1 MTGSMVGISVSKDG
15 AASAYI
21 SCGAH
26 QKRNLLNTLL
36 HMPRKKLNL
45 DKCDGLQ
52 QGLFMPAAGWT
63 PPTSF
68 PDLSGEKIIGLDIEA
83 RDPNLLT
90 KGPGYIRGDASVA
103 GISVATLDRS
113 WYFPVGHLGGGN
125 MERESV
131 AAFIRDLVSRE
142 DRFVCG
148 ANLQYELEGLN
159 SEGIQINSKLIDIQI
174 AEALIDEESEST
186 SLNALCNKYL
196 GGNKDE
202 TLLRQAAE
210 SHGFKDAKANIWK
223 LHSKYVG
230 PYAEYDA
237 QAPLHIFRKQQLI
250 LKEEELEPVFT
261 LESKLLPILWS
272 MRKRGIAMDLD
283 RAKFLSVK
291 LEAEE
296 KKLRHEMKHKY
307 GWEVDEFSGGQIAM
321 ICDRLNIKYPRTA
334 VGNPSFTADF
344 IEGTIHPFF
353 DDLSDLR
360 ELSGLRS
367 KFVDGWILGNVVGD
381 RIHPQWRQ
389 CASDEGGT
397 RTGRMAAANP
407 NPQQIPAGKYRKSGK
422 PNDIGAEIRACFIPH
437 DSGLKWMK
445 SDYSEQEPR
454 ILMHFAALCG
464 FTGAEEIVRKY
475 QDRAFKVYPFM
486 MEISG
491 LDKRPAKDC
500 YLGRCYGMGIKKL
513 AYKFNKSEAEAKE
526 ILRKFDAGVPCV
538 KEIADSAMS
547 TAQRRGYVRTLLGRR
562 RHFNFY
568 EPMNSFKLR
577 QEGVDCTPVRLDRAQ
592 EKWHGLKLQRAN
604 THKALNSII
613 QGSGADMAKAAMV
626 KIYEEIGDY
635 PYMQVHDELNFGVT
649 SESHAA
655 DIHRRIETCVDMKV
669 PVVSNMTITEH
680 WK

>member
-1 MTGSMVGISVSKDG
+1 
-15 AASAYI
+15 
-21 SCGAH
+21 
-26 QKRNLLNTLL
+26 
-36 HMPRKKLNL
+36 MPRGRVNL

-52 QGLFMPAAGWT
+52 GGLFMPESGWR

-68 PDLSGEKIIGLDIEA
+68 PDLGGEKIIGLDIES
-83 RDPNLLT
+83 RDPHLTT
-90 KGPGYIRGDASVA
+90 KGPGFIRGDANVV

-113 WYFPVGHLGGGN
+113 WYFPIGHLGGGN
-125 MERESV
+125 MDRSAV
-131 AAFIRDLVSRE
+131 ARWVADTAKDP
-142 DRFVCG
+142 DRFICG
-148 ANLQYELEGLN
+148 ANLQYELEGLA
-159 SEGIQINSKLIDIQI
+159 SEKIDVRSKLIDVQI
-174 AEALIDEESEST
+174 AEALIDEESDGGN
-186 SLNALCNKYL
+186 SLEALCAKYL
-196 GGNKDE
+196 GGGKDE
-202 TLLRQAAE
+202 SALKAAIE
-210 SHGFKDAKANIWK
+210 AHGLTSTKSSLWK

-250 LKEEELEPVFT
+250 LKEEQLEGVFT
-261 LESKLLPILWS
+261 LESKLLPILWE
-272 MRKRGIAMDLD
+272 MRRRGIAMDLG
-283 RAKFLSVK
+283 RAKSLSTKLK
-291 LEAEE
+291 LEEE
-296 KKLRHEMKHKY
+296 KLRHEMKRRY
-307 GWEVDEFSGGQIAM
+307 GCEVDEFSGGQIAM
-321 ICDRLNIKYPRTA
+321 ICDRLQIKYPRTA
-334 VGNPSFTADF
+334 AGNPSFTADF

-367 KFVDGWILGNVVGD
+367 KFVDGWILDNAVGD

-389 CASDEGGT
+389 CASDDGGT

-437 DSGLKWMK
+437 DRGLKWMK

-513 AYKFNKSEAEAKE
+513 AYKFNKSEEEARE

-538 KEIADSAMS
+538 KEIADSAMA

-562 RHFNFY
+562 RHFNHY

-577 QEGVDCTPVRLDRAQ
+577 QEGVDCTPVRMDRAA

-626 KIYEEIGDY
+626 KTYEETGDY
-635 PYMQVHDELNFGVT
+635 PYMQVHDELNYGVT
-649 SESHAA
+649 SESHAG
-655 DIHRRIETCVDMKV
+655 DIHRRIETCVDMRV
-669 PVVSNMTITEH
+669 PIVSNMTITEH